1 MLVPSSSVKDVFK
14 YLAAVEPVLAQ
25 MLRPA
30 RTSLQAVG
38 LQSHACLSELGT
50 VCCVCVSRQA
60 RSLPRSLLF
69 DLWMFRVTR
78 CHSYVVHK
86 KWKYECTF
94 CKRVIRRHSKS
105 IKLEVRLCGIFS
117 MLFLQKGTEATIWL
131 VESCSYKDAV
141 VAAISCGSSAPSSAT
156 ALQ

>member
-1 MLVPSSSVKDVFK
+1 MFSNTWRQLSQCSRKCCGPHGRHFKQWASKATRAYPNLEPYVVFAFPDK
-14 YLAAVEPVLAQ
+14 HDHF
-25 MLRPA
+25 
-30 RTSLQAVG
+30 
-38 LQSHACLSELGT
+38 HAHYC
-50 VCCVCVSRQA
+50 
-60 RSLPRSLLF
+60 LF
-69 DLWMFRVTR
+69 DLWIVRVTR